1 MNNHDKEPNTLQ
13 TEESKTRK
21 PKTGLIRFAAA
32 VAVLLLLF
40 SIGFIG
46 VDIII
51 SDTDF
56 IERQYVE
63 LGTDDEMG
71 MTIPDLSKATT
82 ALFDYMRGRRD
93 NIKIAVKMNGV
104 DVDDLFYHEK
114 EIVHME
120 EVRALWRG
128 LTAFA
133 IVGTAVAI
141 GLLAAILFFGR
152 HNNRIRSTG
161 AGFLIGTLLFA
172 TIMITAAIWAISDF
186 NSFWTVF
193 HFIIFPDSLITYLSG
208 GLTVETYNSL
218 NWVFEPSFAMIRML
232 DELFLPLVLRASV
245 VFGVEIIAFFLLSLL
260 LYNRGRKLS
269 QAGSDIVE
277 VREIVEQERYE
288 KVDDAPDLVLQ
299 HKLQNASLKQKM
311 KLMEELRRD
320 PNEPM
325 SDIEEITISTK
336 TNVPK
341 DPKDAA
347 TDASTNESVEEPAEL
362 DSNGKE
368 DAATDDSEVTIE
380 EIRPT
385 ADTQTSLDD
394 RLSLHAENDETTGW
408 ERPDEKEEQ
417 DGEPENDLF

>member
-1 MNNHDKEPNTLQ
+1 MNKNDKETNMPEAQ
-13 TEESKTRK
+13 IIKERK

-32 VAVLLLLF
+32 VVVLLLLF
-40 SIGFIG
+40 GIGFIG

-56 IERQYVE
+56 IEQQYVE
-63 LGTDDEMG
+63 LRTDEKMG

-93 NIKIAVKMNGV
+93 NIKIAVKMNGT

-114 EIVHME
+114 EVVHME

-128 LTAFA
+128 LTAFV
-133 IVGTAVAI
+133 IVGIALAL
-141 GLLAAILFFGR
+141 GLLAAILFFGQ
-152 HNNRIRSTG
+152 HNTRLRSTG
-161 AGFLIGTLLFA
+161 AGFLIGTILFA
-172 TIMITAAIWAISDF
+172 AVMITAAIWAISDF

-208 GLTVETYNSL
+208 GMTVETYNSL
-218 NWVFEPSFAMIRML
+218 NWVFAPSFAMIRML
-232 DELFLPLVLRASV
+232 DELFLPLVLRASI
-245 VFGVEIIAFFLLSLL
+245 VFGVEIVAFLLLSLL

-277 VREIVEQERYE
+277 VREIVDQERYE

-299 HKLQNASLKQKM
+299 HKLQNASLKQKI

-325 SDIEEITISTK
+325 PASEGSEKEAETEALIEPEIDKAASEMVKSEEQTTDGK
-336 TNVPK
+336 T
-341 DPKDAA
+341 DE
-347 TDASTNESVEEPAEL
+347 TAE
-362 DSNGKE
+362 DTEAPIDEMRS
-368 DAATDDSEVTIE
+368 
-380 EIRPT
+380 T
-385 ADTQTSLDD
+385 ADTQTALGDRFFFRLD
-394 RLSLHAENDETTGW
+394 EEVPPGW
-408 ERPDEKEEQ
+408 ERPNEKAEQ
-417 DGEPENDLF
+417 DGETENDLF